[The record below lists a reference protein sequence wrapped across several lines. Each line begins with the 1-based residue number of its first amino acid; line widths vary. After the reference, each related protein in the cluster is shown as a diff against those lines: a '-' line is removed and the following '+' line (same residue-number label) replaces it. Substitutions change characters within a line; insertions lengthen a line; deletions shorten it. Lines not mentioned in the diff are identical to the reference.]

1 MIWRTHKVFRVF
13 LSNSVSACLCILYPC
28 FEGFWWVL
36 LLFATACLW
45 ILWALGSICIDF
57 IHGMMNY
64 LMNVDFDSVSC
75 KPYRYELVS
84 QKDDCLEWWKFGGS
98 VLFYLFCTCDSVA
111 MSLFCIYVSHLC
123 FPVIPIV
130 IPFVLYFSVLSIFIP
145 FPSSKWRAG
154 NIRRSCSKCSNC
166 RKKRSE
172 ELVPTKIIKAKLVP
186 SLLFGS
192 QHSSQFR
199 FPMISSYL
207 MLYDYMSLETM
218 VLANSSDPRIPG
230 YPPSRNRTS
239 DASEKIETRWPFW
252 AKHFG
257 SAYFS
262 LGTNRSHMK

>member
-154 NIRRSCSKCSNC
+154 NIRWSCSKCSNC

-192 QHSSQFR
+192 QHSSRFR

>member
-1 MIWRTHKVFRVF
+1 
-13 LSNSVSACLCILYPC
+13 
-28 FEGFWWVL
+28 
-36 LLFATACLW
+36 
-45 ILWALGSICIDF
+45 
-57 IHGMMNY
+57 
-64 LMNVDFDSVSC
+64 MNVDFDSVSC
-75 KPYRYELVS
+75 RPYRYELVS
-84 QKDDCLEWWKFGGS
+84 QKDDRLEWWKFGGS
-98 VLFYLFCTCDSVA
+98 VLFYLFCACDSVA

-186 SLLFGS
+186 NWFHPCSLVLNIP
-192 QHSSQFR
+192 HSSDFQW
-199 FPMISSYL
+199 FPAIWC
-207 MLYDYMSLETM
+207 YMSL
-218 VLANSSDPRIPG
+218 IPWCLQIHQTPG
-230 YPPSRNRTS
+230 SQDIRPHVTGHLTPQK
-239 DASEKIETRWPFW
+239 KIETRWPFW

>member
-1 MIWRTHKVFRVF
+1 
-13 LSNSVSACLCILYPC
+13 
-28 FEGFWWVL
+28 
-36 LLFATACLW
+36 
-45 ILWALGSICIDF
+45 
-57 IHGMMNY
+57 
-64 LMNVDFDSVSC
+64 MNVDFDSVSC

-166 RKKRSE
+166 RKK
-172 ELVPTKIIKAKLVP
+172 TKRGTCANKNNKGQTGSKLVP

-192 QHSSQFR
+192 QHSSRFR